1 MQKLKF
7 MIKYIALGSV
17 KMTEFDNYIDIDYI
31 INNLDLINDNSFKI
45 QILKLIN
52 ERNRLLSIIKKDSLT
67 GAYNRRVLE
76 NIDDFSVVALCDID
90 DFKMINDTYGHDLG
104 DRVLKTVT
112 KVLIDNTRGTDIVCR
127 YGGDEFLIV
136 FKTCSLEVVKKRMEI
151 VSKIIAN
158 SFKNSSVSVSFSVG
172 ISCFKDGLTL
182 DEVIKEAD
190 IALYNK
196 KENGKSGI
204 SIYKQKNRT

>member
-31 INNLDLINDNSFKI
+31 INNLDLINDNNFKI

-76 NIDDFSVVALCDID
+76 NIDEFSVVALCDID

-151 VSKIIAN
+151 VVK
-158 SFKNSSVSVSFSVG
+158 
-172 ISCFKDGLTL
+172 
-182 DEVIKEAD
+182 
-190 IALYNK
+190 
-196 KENGKSGI
+196 
-204 SIYKQKNRT
+204 